1 MSFIQ
6 LEVWGFAGKEY
17 FIPGGEKYVCEVILD
32 EMKYVFKNYK

>member
-6 LEVWGFAGKEY
+6 LEVGGFAGKEY